1 MQSSEFIEIR
11 ELPVNHTFE
20 MVKLKNHDDA
30 VNMTRNQIY
39 ETETGIL
46 RENASNLFEG
56 IVEKL
61 VEEEQ
66 AKRTIIDVIFSYFI
80 WIFGLIILS
89 YILVEVITAFVVKIL
104 TSL

>member
-20 MVKLKNHDDA
+20 MVKLKNNDA

-61 VEEEQ
+61 VEEEE